1 LEGGWLIER
10 EDRRGKGAPW
20 PTVIQNDVAPA
31 ARFAALHAH
40 SCAEQPPPK
49 RANVTRA
56 RGAPDGLHRTKSAGL
71 RTNRAKRS
79 LMGISPQSMLL
90 ADTVSR
96 IGSFVDVFVGVYI
109 LLIFAYIILSW
120 VRLPYSIWLNR
131 IQRFLYD
138 VVDPYLRL
146 FRRFVPMVG
155 PMDFSPIIAVLVLI
169 VVSRLIHTILN
180 QFH

>member
-1 LEGGWLIER
+1 
-10 EDRRGKGAPW
+10 
-20 PTVIQNDVAPA
+20 
-31 ARFAALHAH
+31 
-40 SCAEQPPPK
+40 
-49 RANVTRA
+49 
-56 RGAPDGLHRTKSAGL
+56 
-71 RTNRAKRS
+71 
-79 LMGISPQSMLL
+79 MGISPLLMLL

-155 PMDFSPIIAVLVLI
+155 PMDFSPIVAVLVLI
-169 VVSRLIHTILN
+169 VISRLIHTILN